1 MRLWTFSRRCTREI
15 LRDPLN
21 LFFGLGFPVA
31 LILLLTAIQ
40 ANVPEPLFQI
50 QMLAPGI
57 SVFSLS
63 FLTLFSSTLIA
74 KDRESAL
81 LQRLYTTPLRP
92 TDFILGY
99 MLPMTPLALLQTI
112 VCYLLAL
119 TLGLPLTINIIYAIF
134 ATLPMA
140 VFHISL
146 GLFCGSIFNVKQV
159 GGICGALLT
168 NLSGWLS
175 GVWFD
180 LSLVGGTFE
189 KIANMLPFAHAV
201 NLEQSIIE
209 GNYTSLTKHLFPV
222 IVYAMIATLVAIF
235 AFLNQ
240 TRKQ

>member
-99 MLPMTPLALLQTI
+99 MLPMIPLALLQTI

-159 GGICGALLT
+159 GGICGALFT

-222 IVYAMIATLVAIF
+222 VVYAMIATLVAIF